1 VDVPEGGEGGC
12 SIADRHL
19 RRHKQADRSVDRK
32 EDRETGRQMISWR
45 NTSDVW
51 WPRKQQWGYFANKDR
66 MPGDLVLLG
75 SREWSGVEDIWI
87 ENAPREC
94 N

>member
-1 VDVPEGGEGGC
+1 MEEHVLL
-12 SIADRHL
+12 SLRADS
-19 RRHKQADRSVDRK
+19 K
-32 EDRETGRQMISWR
+32 
-45 NTSDVW
+45 SDVW